1 MSIFCIV
8 TYQLLFF
15 LAASGPLKKCYDYQ
29 HENAERIYALPQ
41 KEIWYTETN
50 FEANRIMKSDIS
62 MNMGSVGTTIK
73 PTTFMM
79 NYFYNERLKISKRG
93 SSKHTKGKTS
103 L

>member
-1 MSIFCIV
+1 MVVEYAALYIV
-8 TYQLLFF
+8 STFGNIINSFF
-15 LAASGPLKKCYDYQ
+15 L
-29 HENAERIYALPQ
+29 AERIYALPH
-41 KEIWYTETN
+41 KEIWYTDTN